1 MGRSTPPAVRRVP
14 IDAAASPPL
23 DVVPEVREV
32 VPLDPYEVYRGQVFH
47 AGHLWLG
54 HSAGTVAD
62 YRLDAHAPCGRLV
75 ASATVPHT
83 VEFLHPFGAGA
94 VLAVGKHH
102 LPRKGWRT
110 YHSVARLVKGSLR
123 VRTRTMPA
131 ALQVEQFGGSPG
143 AMFFNETGLGRVI
156 RWNGLWGRPLPPRVG
171 FPGTILHCGRWLF
184 VLERNDFRPGNES
197 IARIDLARGTIE
209 RTFAGTRRRLTTLV
223 DLAGFPW
230 IAAPEAWADRVLLID
245 KASNRLAAEI
255 AVGGGPVE
263 VARLGHCLV
272 VAAQEALTL
281 SFFDLRAAGFPL
293 VARWD
298 LSPAGAAIANIRA
311 LAVDPD
317 SGAVWIRSPFHG
329 RVPDGV
335 AAVTMAVDPD
345 GATFR
350 ACTGGTIPAAPRA
363 A

>member
-1 MGRSTPPAVRRVP
+1 MP
-14 IDAAASPPL
+14 IAATASPPL
-23 DVVPEVREV
+23 QVVPEVGEV
-32 VPLDPYEVYRGQVFH
+32 VPLDPHEVYRAQAFH

-54 HSAGTVAD
+54 HSTGTVAD

-143 AMFFNETGLGRVI
+143 AMFFNETGMGRVI

-171 FPGTILHCGRWLF
+171 FPGTMLHCGRWLF

-209 RTFAGTRRRLTTLV
+209 RTFAGTRRRLTTLL
-223 DLAGFPW
+223 DLAGLPW
-230 IAAPEAWADRVLLID
+230 IAAPEAWADRVLLVD

-255 AVGGGPVE
+255 AVEGSPVE

-272 VAAQEALTL
+272 VFASESRRA
-281 SFFDLRAAGFPL
+281 SFFDLAADGFPL
-293 VARWD
+293 LAEWD
-298 LSPAGAAIANIRA
+298 LAGLGDAVRNVRA
-311 LAVDPD
+311 MDVDPA
-317 SGAVWIRSPFHG
+317 SGNLYLRSPFHPRIAGG
-329 RVPDGV
+329 RATVLV
-335 AAVTMAVDPD
+335 AADPD
-345 GATFR
+345 GATR
-350 ACTGGTIPAAPRA
+350 ARCIVPGEVRPPSPAGRRGGHAAA
-363 A
+363 